1 MSDSS
6 VVDAV
11 EGVEVP
17 EARDPIW
24 ETTIAWSWYERLR
37 PNCHAP
43 TPTAGKAIA
52 KQVIATLHTCL
63 IPEVARFGRALR
75 AWRVQILACYATDGV
90 SHGGTKATNLIIDKT
105 RRLPDG
111 VRALTADR
119 LRILLAASGDRAWR
133 VNHAWIRRGPQG
145 RPRDPWTSIGPPGA
159 DPASPSWVQGPLP
172 IPD

>member
-37 PNCHAP
+37 PNFHAP

-75 AWRVQILACYATDGV
+75 AWRVQVLACYATDGV
-90 SHGGTKATNLIIDKT
+90 
-105 RRLPDG
+105 
-111 VRALTADR
+111 
-119 LRILLAASGDRAWR
+119 
-133 VNHAWIRRGPQG
+133 
-145 RPRDPWTSIGPPGA
+145 PPGA
-159 DPASPSWVQGPLP
+159 PRPPT
-172 IPD
+172 